1 MSCIQ
6 MKLDEAV
13 TDSTLRKID
22 EWVLNVQSTTNRHME
37 IHAYGSS
44 TPPETIEVRV
54 IGDGVLYTDS
64 TYTTP
69 IGKTTTLSAATTW
82 HLYLGAGTYK
92 VYLSN
97 KYKLTNLVSLNSG
110 VDFAHSVR
118 IDCKHLS
125 YEEYWSTLDLN
136 GVKLENFDQFAI
148 DKVGSFRLYNCGLNC
163 DISLFINKV
172 LSTTTLANFII
183 DNDPTVTGDAS
194 DLGTINAFVSSANGT
209 VVSIRKKTA
218 DQNLTGTYTQFC
230 DKLFASGKTSGTL
243 QVHMPGDPSEY
254 GTYTITFSESGWTRA

>member
-13 TDSTLRKID
+13 TDTTLRKVD
-22 EWVLNVQSTTNRHME
+22 EWVLDVRSTANRHME

-64 TYTTP
+64 SYTTP

-97 KYKLTNLVSLNSG
+97 KYKLTYLASLNSG
-110 VDFAHSVR
+110 VDFAHSVG
-118 IDCKHLS
+118 IDCKHLA
-125 YEEYWSTLDLN
+125 YEEHWSTLDLN
-136 GVKLENFDQFAI
+136 GVKLDNFEQFAI

-163 DISLFINKV
+163 DMSLFIDRIMP
-172 LSTTTLANFII
+172 TTTLAKFII

-194 DLGTINAFVSSANGT
+194 DLGTIHAFVNSANGT

-230 DKLFASGKTSGTL
+230 DKLFAAGKTSGTL
-243 QVHMPGDPSEY
+243 QVHMPEDPAGD
-254 GTYTITFSESGWTRA
+254 GTYTITFSSSGWSRS

>member
-13 TDSTLRKID
+13 SDTTLRKLD
-22 EWVLNVQSTTNRHME
+22 EWVIDVQSTLNRNLE

-54 IGDGVLYTDS
+54 IGDGVLYTDN

-82 HLYLGAGTYK
+82 NLYLGAGTYK

-97 KYKLTNLVSLNSG
+97 KYKLTYLMSRNTAYN
-110 VDFAHSVR
+110 FAHSVR
-118 IDCKHLS
+118 IDCKYLS
-125 YEEYWSTLDLN
+125 YQEHWGTLDLN
-136 GVKLENFDQFAI
+136 GVKLDNFDQFAI
-148 DKVGSFRLYNCGLNC
+148 DKIGSFRLYNCGLNC
-163 DISLFINKV
+163 DMSLFINKI
-172 LSTTTLANFII
+172 LPTTTLQKFVL

-194 DLGTINAFVSSANGT
+194 DLGTIHAFVNSENNT
-209 VVSIRKKTA
+209 TVSIRRTSA
-218 DQNLTGTYTQFC
+218 DQNLTGTYDEFC
-230 DKLFASGKTSGTL
+230 DKLFAAGKTSGTL
-243 QVHMPGDPSEY
+243 QVHMPEDPSGDEA
-254 GTYTITFSESGWTRA
+254 YTIVFSATGWTRQ